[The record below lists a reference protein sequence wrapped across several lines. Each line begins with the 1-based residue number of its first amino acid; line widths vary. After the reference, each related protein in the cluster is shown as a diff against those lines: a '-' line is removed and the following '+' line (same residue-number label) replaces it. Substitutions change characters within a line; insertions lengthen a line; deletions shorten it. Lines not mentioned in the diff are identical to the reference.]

1 MSTSRAGN
9 MVGGTVRV
17 FLSEAL
23 LFPTGLITAAYL
35 TRNLG
40 PAGYGLFT
48 LSAVIVSWIEWSI
61 PAIFGRATFKFV
73 GEAKDWKPVGTTVVR
88 LHIVIS
94 FVSAALL
101 WLASVPLSRA
111 LTEPDLAG
119 YLRLFAIDI
128 PLFSLAQAHRNILVG
143 IGAFHERAVVSAV
156 RWIARLVLI
165 LAFLFFGWSVRGA
178 ILGCIGASLIELV
191 VARYY
196 IRPAFFHRS
205 DFPLSRLWDYALPLF
220 LFALSLRIYDKLDLV
235 MLKALGGS
243 AAVAGIY
250 GAAQNLSLVPA
261 VFALSFSPLLLSSMS
276 RALIAGRE
284 EQAREMGRNSLRVVI
299 AMVSFAGMA
308 AGSSREIAR
317 FVFGSAFVDSGPL
330 FSMLFFGAIGLAMI
344 SVTTAI
350 LTAAGRPVLTFLL
363 GGPLVPLAFFADLKV
378 IPHYGAIGAAT
389 VTTGFAVAG
398 ALVSLIPVY
407 RLLRIVPPVGT
418 FFRSVA
424 LGAAGYALAAFWPA
438 AGIVLI
444 VKLFVI
450 SVFILLG
457 FYLSGEIRPV
467 ESALLRGAIRTAANS
482 EVE

>member
-40 PAGYGLFT
+40 PGGYGLFT
-48 LSAVIVSWIEWSI
+48 LASVIVAWIEWSI
-61 PAIFGRATFKFV
+61 TAVFGRATFKFI
-73 GEAKDWKPVGTTVVR
+73 GEAEDWKPVGTTVVR
-88 LHIVIS
+88 LHLAISVIS
-94 FVSAALL
+94 ALLL
-101 WLASVPLSRA
+101 WLVSVPLSRS

-143 IGAFHERAVVSAV
+143 IGAFHERALASTV
-156 RWIARLVLI
+156 RWITRLALI
-165 LAFLFFGWSVRGA
+165 LVFVYAGLSVRGA
-178 ILGCIGASLIELV
+178 ILGCIGASLIELM

-196 IRPAFFHRS
+196 VRPPFFRRS
-205 DFPLSRLWDYALPLF
+205 AFPLSRLWDYALPLF

-235 MLKALGGS
+235 MLKALGGT
-243 AAVAGIY
+243 AELAGIY
-250 GAAQNLSLVPA
+250 GAAQNLALVPGI
-261 VFALSFSPLLLSSMS
+261 FALSFSPLLLSSLS
-276 RALIAGRE
+276 RALSAGGE
-284 EQAREMGRNSLRVVI
+284 EQAREMGQNALRVVI
-299 AMVSFAGMA
+299 AMIPFAGMA
-308 AGSSREIAR
+308 AGASREITK
-317 FVFGSAFVDSGPL
+317 FVFGVAFVDSAPL
-330 FSMLFFGAIGLAMI
+330 FSFLFFGAIGLAMI

-350 LTAAGRPVLTFLL
+350 LTAAGKPVLTFLL
-363 GGPLVPLAFFADLKV
+363 SGPLVPLAFFADLKV
-378 IPHYGAIGAAT
+378 IPYYGAIGAAA
-389 VTTGFAVAG
+389 VTSGLAVAG

-407 RLLRIVPPVGT
+407 RLLRIVPPAGT
-418 FFRSVA
+418 FFRSVV
-424 LGAAGYALAAFWPA
+424 LGAAGYGAAVFWPA
-438 AGIVLI
+438 DGLMLI

-457 FYLSGEIRPV
+457 FYLFGEIRPV
-467 ESALLRGAIRTAANS
+467 ESALLRGAVRTAANS

>member
-1 MSTSRAGN
+1 

-48 LSAVIVSWIEWSI
+48 LAAVIVSWIEWSI
-61 PAIFGRATFKFV
+61 PAVFGRATFKFV
-73 GEAKDWKPVGTTVVR
+73 GEAEDWQPIGTTVVR
-88 LHIVIS
+88 VHIVIS
-94 FVSAALL
+94 LISAVLL
-101 WLASVPLSRA
+101 WFASVPISRA

-165 LAFLFFGWSVRGA
+165 LAFLFAGWSVRGA

-196 IRPAFFHRS
+196 IRPAFLHRS
-205 DFPLSRLWDYALPLF
+205 DFRLSRLWDYALPLF
-220 LFALSLRIYDKLDLV
+220 LFAVSLRIYDKLDLV

-276 RALIAGRE
+276 RALIGGGE
-284 EQAREMGRNSLRVVI
+284 EQAREMGQNALRVVI
-299 AMVSFAGMA
+299 AMVAFAGMV
-308 AGSSREIAR
+308 AGASREIAKS
-317 FVFGSAFVDSGPL
+317 VFGSAFVESGPL
-330 FSMLFFGAIGLAMI
+330 LSLLFFGAIGLAMI
-344 SVTTAI
+344 SVTTAV
-350 LTAAGRPVLTFLL
+350 LTAAGKPVLTFVLT
-363 GGPLVPLAFFADLKV
+363 GPLVPLAFFIDLKV

-389 VTTGFAVAG
+389 VTSGLAVVG

-407 RLLRIVPPVGT
+407 RLLRIVPPAGT
-418 FFRSVA
+418 FVRSVI
-424 LGAAGYALAAFWPA
+424 LGAVGFTAAAFWPA
-438 AGIVLI
+438 DGIELV

-450 SVFILLG
+450 SVFLLLG
-457 FYLSGEIRPV
+457 FYVSGEIRPA
-467 ESALLRGAIRTAANS
+467 ELALLRVAFRTVAKS
-482 EVE
+482 EVER